1 MAEKAVK
8 AEIAETGALPVPLHI
23 RNAPTR
29 LMKQM
34 GYSKGYLYP
43 HNYPGGWVAQ
53 EYLPEK
59 IRKSLLLSD
68 PRTGGSNGRS
78 GEEWPRLGKEEKGD
92 EVLAGC

>member
-1 MAEKAVK
+1 MGPPERRSWPLSQAAISLALGPEEQRPYLPEKAVK

-23 RNAPTR
+23 RILLTR

-53 EYLPEK
+53 EYLPKK
-59 IRKSLLLSD
+59 I
-68 PRTGGSNGRS
+68 
-78 GEEWPRLGKEEKGD
+78 GKTFF
-92 EVLAGC
+92 